1 MVSQYLVHEFHRL
14 DILLPQVV
22 DAVGDDARIQ
32 LFLERAGEELAVVY
46 AAYFQELLSFI
57 LSAESVDSH
66 EAFPTFVKILAA
78 TERVATFQYDFIILE
93 ECSVEELDKKEKY
106 YIAKIHPSYNI
117 STGGRGNYGFKPTEE
132 QKEKSRQGALKQ
144 WREMDEETKQKIIKN
159 NLTWPHK
166 GYKMSEETK
175 KKISE
180 KNKGKK
186 WTPELREKIAEAKR
200 KKKES
205 GYRQTNEGH
214 KKTVICTTT
223 SQTFE
228 SVKAAGEYFGISPSS
243 ITGVLKGRQKAT
255 HNLTFIYGER
265 NKNNGK

>member
-1 MVSQYLVHEFHRL
+1 MKSTKDDPICGIYMITNKLTGEQYIGQSRNIKQRWFSHTAPNTREYNRMHK
-14 DILLPQVV
+14 DIKKQ
-22 DAVGDDARIQ
+22 GKN
-32 LFLERAGEELAVVY
+32 
-46 AAYFQELLSFI
+46 
-57 LSAESVDSH
+57 
-66 EAFPTFVKILAA
+66 TF
-78 TERVATFQYDFIILE
+78 DFIILE
-93 ECSVEELDKKEKY
+93 ECSVKELDKKEKY
-106 YIAKIHPSYNI
+106 YIAKVHPSYNI

-228 SVKAAGEYFGISPSS
+228 SGKAAGEYFGISPSS